1 MQRMIA
7 TALCLLSLSLAMG
20 QHLAQKTTEDSAMVG
35 LENAWNQAEMH
46 HDVKTADAMM
56 ADSFVYV
63 DGQGRLLSKA
73 QYLAGIGDKSYDE
86 EEIRNEDLKVVM
98 YGDTA
103 IVTSAY
109 TTRGADQGKPFVH
122 HGRFVDVWVKL
133 NGKWLCVSSQE
144 TRMTR

>member
-1 MQRMIA
+1 MQRRIA
-7 TALCLLSLSLAMG
+7 TFLLSLPLALAMG
-20 QHLAQKTTEDSAMVG
+20 EPSIPKTTEDSVMVG
-35 LENAWNQAEMH
+35 LENAWNQAELH
-46 HDVKTADAMM
+46 HDVNAASAMM

-63 DGQGRLLSKA
+63 DGQGRLLNKA
-73 QYLAGIGDKSYDE
+73 QYLAGIGDKSYHE
-86 EEIRNEDLKVVM
+86 EEIRNEDLKVIM
-98 YGDTA
+98 YGETA

-109 TTRGADQGKPFVH
+109 TTRGTDRGKPFVH

>member
-1 MQRMIA
+1 MQRMMA
-7 TALCLLSLSLAMG
+7 MLVWLLSMSLAFG
-20 QHLAQKTTEDSAMVG
+20 QYAAQNTTEDSAMVG
-35 LENAWNQAEMH
+35 LENAWNQAELH
-46 HDVKTADAMM
+46 HDVSAASAMM
-56 ADSFVYV
+56 ADSFVWV

-73 QYLAGIGDKSYDE
+73 QYLAGIADKSYRE
-86 EEIRNEDLKVVM
+86 EAIRNEDLKVVL

-109 TTRGADQGKPFVH
+109 TTRGTDKGKPFVH

-144 TRMTR
+144 TRITR

>member
-7 TALCLLSLSLAMG
+7 TFLLLLPLALVMG
-20 QHLAQKTTEDSAMVG
+20 RQSAQKTTGDSAVVG
-35 LENAWNQAEMH
+35 LENAWNQAELH
-46 HDVKTADAMM
+46 HDVNAASAMM

-63 DGQGRLLSKA
+63 DAQARLLNKA
-73 QYLAGIGDKSYDE
+73 EYLAGIADKSYHE

-98 YGDTA
+98 YGDMA

-109 TTRGADQGKPFVH
+109 TTRGTDQSKPFVH

>member
-1 MQRMIA
+1 MQRTIA
-7 TALCLLSLSLAMG
+7 AFLSLLPLALVMG
-20 QHLAQKTTEDSAMVG
+20 QHSTQKTTEDSAMVG
-35 LENAWNQAEMH
+35 LENAWNQAELH
-46 HDVKTADAMM
+46 HDVKAASAMM

-63 DGQGRLLSKA
+63 DGQGQLLNKA
-73 QYLAGIGDKSYDE
+73 QYLAGIADKSYHE
-86 EEIRNEDLKVVM
+86 EEIRNEDLKVVL

-109 TTRGADQGKPFVH
+109 TTRGTDHGKPFVH

>member
-1 MQRMIA
+1 
-7 TALCLLSLSLAMG
+7 
-20 QHLAQKTTEDSAMVG
+20 
-35 LENAWNQAEMH
+35 LENAWNQAELH
-46 HDVKTADAMM
+46 HDVNAASAMM

-63 DGQGRLLSKA
+63 DAQARLLNKA
-73 QYLAGIGDKSYDE
+73 QYLAGIADKSYHE

-98 YGDTA
+98 FGDTA

-109 TTRGADQGKPFVH
+109 TTRGTDQGKPFVH

-133 NGKWLCVSSQE
+133 NGRWLCVSSQE

>member
-1 MQRMIA
+1 MHRMIA
-7 TALCLLSLSLAMG
+7 TLLWLLSLSLAMG

-35 LENAWNQAEMH
+35 LENAWNQAELH
-46 HDVKTADAMM
+46 HDVKAAGTMM
-56 ADSFVYV
+56 ADPFVYV
-63 DGQGRLLSKA
+63 DGQGRLLNKA
-73 QYLAGIGDKSYDE
+73 QYLAGIADKSYHE

-98 YGDTA
+98 FGDTA

-109 TTRGADQGKPFVH
+109 TTRGTDQGKPFVH

-133 NGKWLCVSSQE
+133 NGRWLCVSSQE

>member
-7 TALCLLSLSLAMG
+7 TFLLSVPLALATG
-20 QHLAQKTTEDSAMVG
+20 QHSAQKTAEDNAMVG
-35 LENAWNQAEMH
+35 LENAWNQAELH
-46 HDVKTADAMM
+46 HDVEAATSMM

-63 DGQGRLLSKA
+63 DAQARLLNKA
-73 QYLAGIGDKSYDE
+73 QYLAGIADKSYHE
-86 EEIRNEDLKVVM
+86 EEIRNEDLKVVV

-109 TTRGADQGKPFVH
+109 TTRGTEQGKPFVH

-133 NGKWLCVSSQE
+133 NRKWLCVSSQE
-144 TRMTR
+144 TRMTQ